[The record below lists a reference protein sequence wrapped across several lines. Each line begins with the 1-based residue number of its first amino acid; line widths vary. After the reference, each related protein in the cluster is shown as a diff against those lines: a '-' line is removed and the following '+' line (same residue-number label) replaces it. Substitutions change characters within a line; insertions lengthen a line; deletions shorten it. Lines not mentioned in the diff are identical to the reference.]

1 MVSFVTEL
9 TWPFTLMIILSNLKE
24 NNQCLK
30 NKTLNPLF
38 LLYTKTMH

>member
-30 NKTLNPLF
+30 NKTLIPLF